1 MEVLKIQSDQHGVLD
16 LTSMVKD
23 IVEKS
28 SVSEGLCCVFVPHT
42 TAGLV
47 IYSGIDPKGLLDL
60 NDTVKT
66 MVPVRTD
73 FHHQCDPPSDAAGH
87 IKSALFGNSITF
99 IVHENEL
106 VLGGSQYLY
115 FYEFDGPRER
125 QVLVQVTGTAKE

>member
-115 FYEFDGPRER
+115 FYGKKLPPLFVSYRIP
-125 QVLVQVTGTAKE
+125 LF

>member
-99 IVHENEL
+99 IAVSYTHLRPMNIIQTRISL
-106 VLGGSQYLY
+106 ANVSASSKNY
-115 FYEFDGPRER
+115 
-125 QVLVQVTGTAKE
+125 

>member
-73 FHHQCDPPSDAAGH
+73 FHHQCDPPSSPHCLAIRSRLLSMRMNWCSAALSTCIFMSLTGR
-87 IKSALFGNSITF
+87 GN
-99 IVHENEL
+99 
-106 VLGGSQYLY
+106 GRYWC
-115 FYEFDGPRER
+115 R
-125 QVLVQVTGTAKE
+125 